1 MSNILFRHILFK
13 GALLC
18 TMFVLVSKAKAQD
31 IHFSQFFAT
40 PLLVNPALS
49 GVYKG
54 DFRITGNYRQQWKS
68 VSEPF
73 TTAAFGGDYQFYML
87 NGDRISAG
95 MQFVSDQAGVG
106 ALKTTQT
113 YVVGAYHKSFG
124 LNNFHGGLQFGY
136 VEQSVDI
143 TKFTFP
149 NQFDRDIGQFNNEN
163 DALPN
168 SESNLQENSQ
178 YLDAAIGFAW
188 SRDFGKFE
196 PVVGFSIYDLNYP
209 KKSLTETEDA
219 KSKARP
225 ILSAGGTYEL
235 NEKYYL
241 MPMFKYMFQTKA
253 SDMLIGSNIA
263 MRLSVPKVK
272 LNAVYAGL
280 ETRTGI
286 GRKTDAAIIM
296 AGMIFKK
303 LQVGVSYDVNVSSL
317 RTSSGYRGATEFSVI
332 YTGLSTQLDRAHIPC
347 NRY

>member
-1 MSNILFRHILFK
+1 MNNNTLNHILCKVAILF
-13 GALLC
+13 ALV
-18 TMFVLVSKAKAQD
+18 VLSSKSQAQD

-73 TTAAFGGDYQFYML
+73 TTAAFGGDYQFYRL

-113 YVVGAYHKSFG
+113 YIVGAYHKSFG
-124 LNNFHGGLQFGY
+124 LNNLHGGLELGY
-136 VEQSVDI
+136 VEQSVDVN
-143 TKFTFP
+143 KFTFP
-149 NQFDRDIGQFNNEN
+149 NQFDRDIGQFSNEN

-168 SESNLQENSQ
+168 SESNLQESSQ
-178 YLDAAIGFAW
+178 YLDMAIGFAW
-188 SRDFGKFE
+188 SRDFGKFK
-196 PVVGFSIYDLNYP
+196 PIAGFSIYHLNFP
-209 KKSLTETEDA
+209 KKSLTETDGA
-219 KSKARP
+219 KTKARP
-225 ILSAGGTYEL
+225 VFSLGGTYEL
-235 NEKYYL
+235 NAKYYL

-253 SDMLIGSNIA
+253 SDMLIGSNVA

-272 LNAVYAGL
+272 LKAIYAGL
-280 ETRTGI
+280 EARAGI
-286 GRKTDAAIIM
+286 GRKTDAGIIM
-296 AGMIFKK
+296 AGLIFKK